1 MRDFLICAESTVEM
15 TSSRSGIWRKVAHAA
30 RGKPLQLCTQH
41 HSHREPVLV
50 ATPPFDHTSY
60 VLQQSFLVRRMRNPT
75 KCDPANFVT
84 AFRAFGQ
91 HPQRLGRLILRSAHI
106 AKTSACI
113 CRIVLNFLY

>member
-1 MRDFLICAESTVEM
+1 MLLEASLYNFVLSITAIVNQYLS
-15 TSSRSGIWRKVAHAA
+15 
-30 RGKPLQLCTQH
+30 QLLLSITHGAC
-41 HSHREPVLV
+41 
-50 ATPPFDHTSY
+50 F
-60 VLQQSFLVRRMRNPT
+60 LQQSFLVRRMRNPT